1 MIRQIT
7 MVKFKPEVSGDD
19 ITALGTGFA
28 KISNVVP
35 GIHRF
40 EFGPNLN
47 LMEGTWDYA
56 LVIDFEDETAMRAYA
71 GNADH
76 VAFAQT
82 FVPLGEA
89 VARVHYTV

>member
-7 MVKFKPEVSGDD
+7 MVKFKPEVTAED
-19 ITALGTGFA
+19 IVRVGEGFA
-28 KISNVVP
+28 AISSVVP

-40 EFGPNLN
+40 EFGPNLK

-56 LVIDFEDETAMRAYA
+56 LVIDFADEAAMRGYA
-71 GNADH
+71 GHPDH
-76 VAFAQT
+76 VAFAQQ